1 MKLLNKLKTAL
12 SSTSTWGYIVVL
24 SLIIIPWFLT
34 PGYLF
39 FTDYTL
45 GPNISLDW
53 ANRSFLFNIMLKG
66 LSFIFSI
73 AFLEK
78 IFISGV
84 LLLILLGGRLLVKTI
99 LEYYSRDKA
108 ASSGLIF
115 VLSLF
120 TFFNPFVYDRALYGQ
135 FGVLIAYGFLL
146 FVVSYLF
153 KVFYRFDLKN
163 IYFASIFTAL
173 ALMFSVHFIFLLV
186 PFYLLFLIG
195 LFFQKKKA
203 KKYGGIKN
211 FWLVALSALLIILV
225 INANWL
231 VALATN
237 SSQLGDF
244 VEQGITSQDLVAFQT
259 AGNNSW
265 DTLNNVLLMSG
276 FWGKDQLRYS
286 DLTDIVGWQ
295 RGFILIIP
303 IILYGV
309 YLSLKKNKF
318 LSIGLLIIF
327 ALSIFLAIGIK
338 SPVTSG
344 LTLFFYNHL
353 PFYKGLREPQKWVAA
368 IIPIYLFYLILG
380 SFYLSKV
387 KIIINNRLVSGL
399 VLAFIIVMQ
408 APLLFWGFNCQ
419 AKPIPYPSDWYEVDN
434 LLSDGSNCSDRILFL
449 PWHLYMS
456 FNWSKKIMVNPAR
469 TFFSCPVISGTN
481 MEWGGIYDNSRSAD
495 GAIIGDWLQNKGQ
508 GGVPALAGDPIRYI
522 ILAKELDFT
531 SYLWLNSS
539 FDVDLILETKT
550 LLVYET
556 KY

>member
-1 MKLLNKLKTAL
+1 
-12 SSTSTWGYIVVL
+12 
-24 SLIIIPWFLT
+24 
-34 PGYLF
+34 
-39 FTDYTL
+39 
-45 GPNISLDW
+45 
-53 ANRSFLFNIMLKG
+53 
-66 LSFIFSI
+66 
-73 AFLEK
+73 
-78 IFISGV
+78 
-84 LLLILLGGRLLVKTI
+84 
-99 LEYYSRDKA
+99 
-108 ASSGLIF
+108 
-115 VLSLF
+115 
-120 TFFNPFVYDRALYGQ
+120 
-135 FGVLIAYGFLL
+135 
-146 FVVSYLF
+146 
-153 KVFYRFDLKN
+153 
-163 IYFASIFTAL
+163 
-173 ALMFSVHFIFLLV
+173 
-186 PFYLLFLIG
+186 
-195 LFFQKKKA
+195 
-203 KKYGGIKN
+203 
-211 FWLVALSALLIILV
+211 
-225 INANWL
+225 
-231 VALATN
+231 
-237 SSQLGDF
+237 
-244 VEQGITSQDLVAFQT
+244 
-259 AGNNSW
+259 
-265 DTLNNVLLMSG
+265 
-276 FWGKDQLRYS
+276 
-286 DLTDIVGWQ
+286 
-295 RGFILIIP
+295 
-303 IILYGV
+303 
-309 YLSLKKNKF
+309 
-318 LSIGLLIIF
+318 
-327 ALSIFLAIGIK
+327 
-338 SPVTSG
+338 
-344 LTLFFYNHL
+344 L